1 MDQMFAKLLS
11 WTVLHARSENA
22 KEMEILGPAPS
33 TVGKPR
39 SARRAAASPA
49 VADAEDRIAAAAGL
63 TKSVATSAQSPTR
76 STE

>member
-1 MDQMFAKLLS
+1 MNQMFAKLLS
-11 WTVLHARSENA
+11 WTVLPARSENA
-22 KEMEILGPAPS
+22 KEIEILVLRPS

-39 SARRAAASPA
+39 SARRAAATPA

-76 STE
+76 SAE